1 MWEQIT
7 TNPVNMRF
15 HRVLWLFMEI
25 HEIGVHITIPSFMI
39 SISPLKVSLPN
50 NAIYSVT
57 HSKEKVHFSY
67 KRYSDFK
74 RKLHTASVTMDNHVV
89 NATHLAATSSSALY
103 FEAKSCRH
111 CGQENSDRRH
121 LPVNWKSIHPDR
133 TIAGNMISRSNA
145 KYNCEA
151 DNNDLRPFSLT
162 TSPRPVLIKYADS
175 FISESCS

>member
-1 MWEQIT
+1 
-7 TNPVNMRF
+7 
-15 HRVLWLFMEI
+15 MEI

-103 FEAKSCRH
+103 FEVKSDVIDPAGIAVRKTATEDTCPST
-111 CGQENSDRRH
+111 E
-121 LPVNWKSIHPDR
+121 KAYIR
-133 TIAGNMISRSNA
+133 TERSQA
-145 KYNCEA
+145 
-151 DNNDLRPFSLT
+151 
-162 TSPRPVLIKYADS
+162 I
-175 FISESCS
+175 